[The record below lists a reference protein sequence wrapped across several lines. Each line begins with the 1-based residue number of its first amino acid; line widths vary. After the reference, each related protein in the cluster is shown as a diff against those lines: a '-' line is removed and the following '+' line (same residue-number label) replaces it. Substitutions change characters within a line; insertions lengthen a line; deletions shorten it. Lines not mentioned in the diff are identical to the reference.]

1 MSEPYDLILRGG
13 TVFTPSGEIRAD
25 VAVRDGRVAAIGA
38 LDSEDARHSLPCRHL
53 HVLPGVIDTQVHFR
67 EPGAE
72 HKEDLERGSASAV
85 AGGVTAVF
93 EMPNTNPLTSTA
105 EALADKLRRAR
116 ASAWCDYAFY
126 VGATGDNAEALA
138 ELELLPGCC
147 GVKVFMGSSTGD
159 LLVPDDAGVGAVL
172 SSGRRRVA
180 VHAEDEER
188 MRERRSLVDG
198 GAPVVMHPQWRD
210 VETSLRATRRLVAL
224 AERHSRPA
232 HVLHV
237 TTLDEMRFLA
247 GHRHLVSVEVTPQH
261 LSLSAPECYERL
273 GTLAQMNPP
282 IRDRRH
288 REGLWE
294 AVRTGVVDVVGSD
307 HAPHTL
313 EEKAKPYPASPSG
326 MGGVQTLVPLL
337 LNHIHEGRLDLAR
350 FVDLTSAGAAR
361 IFNIAGKGRIALGY
375 DADFTVV
382 DMGATRTIENR
393 WIRSRSGWSPFDGK
407 RVTGW
412 PAATVVRGQVMMR
425 DDELLGPPRGEPLS
439 FWDCYPPRSENG

>member
-25 VAVRDGRVAAIGA
+25 VAVRDGRVAGIGA

-382 DMGATRTIENR
+382 DMAATRTIENR